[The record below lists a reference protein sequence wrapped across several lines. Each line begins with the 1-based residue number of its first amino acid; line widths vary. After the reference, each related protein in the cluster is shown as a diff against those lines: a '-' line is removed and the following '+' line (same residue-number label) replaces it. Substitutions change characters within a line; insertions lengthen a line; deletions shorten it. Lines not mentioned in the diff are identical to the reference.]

1 MFALY
6 EPGHR
11 IGRTFG
17 PKPAHFFARTRQ
29 HPRTPG
35 GQVFVIYIAA

>member
-11 IGRTFG
+11 VSRTFG
-17 PKPAHFFARTRQ
+17 PRGANFFTRTRQ
-29 HPRTPG
+29 YPRTPG
-35 GQVFVIYIAA
+35 GQVFVIYVAA